1 MVTSKSLMPNVAPSE
16 SPPPWVQTLRD
27 EPELDFAVLVGSRA
41 TGTARTDSDWDIAL
55 QWSPLLDWFAVLGK
69 TETLRRALASQL
81 NVAPDAIDLIDLH
94 RANLAMRASV
104 AEEGVAL
111 AGEDS
116 LAWARFLQRTW
127 RELEDFYWDKQH
139 AA

>member
-1 MVTSKSLMPNVAPSE
+1 MENSQSLLQITGPGAN
-16 SPPPWVQTLRD
+16 SPAWVQVLRD
-27 EPELDFAVLVGSRA
+27 EPDLDFAVLVGSRA
-41 TGTARTDSDWDIAL
+41 LDTARPDSDWDIAL
-55 QWSPLLDWFAVLGK
+55 QWSPQLDWLTALGR
-69 TETLRRALASQL
+69 TETLRRTLAKQL
-81 NVAPDAIDLIDLH
+81 NVAAHAIDLIELR

-104 AEEGVAL
+104 AEEGMPL

-127 RELEDFYWDKQH
+127 RELEDYYWDVHH

>member
-1 MVTSKSLMPNVAPSE
+1 
-16 SPPPWVQTLRD
+16 
-27 EPELDFAVLVGSRA
+27 
-41 TGTARTDSDWDIAL
+41 
-55 QWSPLLDWFAVLGK
+55 LGR
-69 TETLRRALASQL
+69 TETLRRTLAKQL
-81 NVAPDAIDLIDLH
+81 NVAPDAIDLIELR

-104 AEEGVAL
+104 AEEGMPL

-127 RELEDFYWDKQH
+127 RELEDFYWDVHH